1 MNRILLLTLA
11 IISSLNSFSTSHK
24 APLTSDTCVYGRV
37 FPERND
43 DFAWENELVAFRA
56 YGPKTQKNGEKS
68 FGYDIFTK
76 YPDKGLV
83 LEELYGNQCNPNNW
97 AKVDSLKKIGRKLA
111 KDYENSFTYHID
123 HGKGMDCYAVGP
135 TLGCGVPAI
144 MARDSICYPWCYST
158 IKISYDGPDRI
169 SATLTFNPV
178 TIAGDTIVE
187 TRTITLDK
195 GSRLNYS
202 EVSYDGISGPITVVT
217 GFPRR
222 KNPETFSSLQDG
234 IIALAD
240 PTQGDSN
247 GKILVGLRMLNTA
260 DSIFEKDEHTLV
272 STTIHPGEK
281 LRYFWG
287 YTWSKADI
295 QTLSEWVEYLYRFPI
310 EDY

>member
-24 APLTSDTCVYGRV
+24 TPLTSDTCVYGRV

-97 AKVDSLKKIGRKLA
+97 AKIDSLKKIDRKLA

-158 IKISYDGPDRI
+158 IKISYNGPDRI

-178 TIAGDTIVE
+178 TIGGDTIVE
-187 TRTITLDK
+187 TRTITLNK